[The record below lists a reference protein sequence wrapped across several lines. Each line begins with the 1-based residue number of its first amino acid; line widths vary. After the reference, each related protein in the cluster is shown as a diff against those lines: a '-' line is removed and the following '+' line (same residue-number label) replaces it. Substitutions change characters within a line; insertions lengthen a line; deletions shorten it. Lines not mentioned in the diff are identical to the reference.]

1 MLSIIFFI
9 KYLGNLT
16 AAYSAVS
23 GENYTGLGAK
33 IEFVWCAWNYLYD
46 EKLAKKTSIVINEKW
61 ITKEELIESADL
73 YDESPYKKHSTYI
86 SVKKEDNKQYC
97 CRLVTAYV
105 IVFMK
110 GIIYDTIT

>member
-1 MLSIIFFI
+1 MFVCLSIESEFGWYGCHCDKCAF
-9 KYLGNLT
+9 
-16 AAYSAVS
+16 
-23 GENYTGLGAK
+23 EGA
-33 IEFVWCAWNYLYD
+33 FVWCAWNYLYD

-73 YDESPYKKHSTYI
+73 YHESPYRKHSTYI

-105 IVFMK
+105 IVF
-110 GIIYDTIT
+110 T